1 MATTTTETTAGTTAE
16 GGAHGESKFP
26 PLDTK
31 TFPSQIFWLA
41 IFFGLLYLLLSKMV
55 LPRIGAILENRAKRI
70 EGDLTEAKALQEQTV
85 AAVSAYEKSLSDA
98 KAKATSIAQE
108 TRGKLQASSDAER
121 AALDADLAKK
131 ISTAESKIAASKA
144 KAMNEVGDIAAESA
158 MAIVEQL
165 TGVKVTKAAA
175 VKALAG
181 KA

>member
-26 PLDTK
+26 PLDVK

-41 IFFGLLYLLLSKMV
+41 IFFGLLYILLSKMV
-55 LPRIGAILENRAKRI
+55 LPRIGAIIENRAKRI
-70 EGDLTEAKALQEQTV
+70 EGDLAQAKALQEQTV
-85 AAVSAYEKSLSDA
+85 AAISAYEKSLSDA
-98 KAKATSIAQE
+98 KAKATGIAQE
-108 TRGKLQASSDAER
+108 TRAKLQATSDAER
-121 AALDADLAKK
+121 ASLDADLAKK
-131 ISTAESKIAASKA
+131 ISTAETKIATAKA
-144 KAMNEVGDIAAESA
+144 KAMAEVGDMAAESA

-165 TGVKVTKAAA
+165 TGLKISKTAA